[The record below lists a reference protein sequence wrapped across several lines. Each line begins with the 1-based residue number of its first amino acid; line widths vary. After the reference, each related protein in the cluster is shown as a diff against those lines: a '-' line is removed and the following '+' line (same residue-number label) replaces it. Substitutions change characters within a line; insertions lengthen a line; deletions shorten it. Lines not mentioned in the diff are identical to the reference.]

1 MDMALYKDSGD
12 VWVESDCKQHGGKFK
27 SLLTKDPGGLGDS
40 QSVQINDAMEDVV
53 VVLA

>member
-1 MDMALYKDSGD
+1 MDVALHKDGGNIG
-12 VWVESDCKQHGGKFK
+12 VESDCKQHGGKFK